1 MAENSAFP
9 SSSSYRLST
18 QDATFI
24 YGESQSGP
32 LHIGSIGLFEGRV
45 DFNGLLGHFEER
57 MHLVPRYR
65 QRLIE
70 VPLNLAHA
78 VMEDDPEF
86 AIENHVHQHEL
97 PDAMGEGDALGEMM
111 RVFQS
116 PLNRKHP
123 LWALHVFQNLEG
135 NRTALMWKVHHCLV
149 DGVSGVELLKVMYD
163 FRAEPDDVPQPPEP
177 WVAAKPSSLIRRMA
191 DAVRSQIQGAVNA
204 TIDAAVEVIEDPA
217 SVTERARQLGEAS
230 RVMTELATRR
240 IVQTP
245 WNSTPVTQDR
255 VVTWTRQTFADFR
268 AIRTAFGGSV
278 NDVVLAMLTEGAAR
292 YLEHHGYPV
301 EGQQLCIGCPVNV
314 RHRDERSSLGNR
326 VSMMFPTA
334 PAAPMDIVER
344 LKLIHEETERI
355 KAAGSAQALEA
366 MMGLGDTIPPSLIG
380 PASRAATTMLDVAA
394 RMAKWTDW
402 KPRPDGFGL
411 PAFGINFIATNVP
424 GVQVPQ
430 YINGHVC
437 LDMVPL
443 VPLGATMGYA
453 VAILSYY
460 KSLYFGMMADPRVM
474 PDVALM
480 KAFVDDAF
488 AELKRRC
495 VEKSAEASSEEPER
509 KSASG
514 A

>member
-1 MAENSAFP
+1 
-9 SSSSYRLST
+9 
-18 QDATFI
+18 
-24 YGESQSGP
+24 
-32 LHIGSIGLFEGRV
+32 
-45 DFNGLLGHFEER
+45 
-57 MHLVPRYR
+57 
-65 QRLIE
+65 
-70 VPLNLAHA
+70 
-78 VMEDDPEF
+78 
-86 AIENHVHQHEL
+86 
-97 PDAMGEGDALGEMM
+97 
-111 RVFQS
+111 
-116 PLNRKHP
+116 
-123 LWALHVFQNLEG
+123 
-135 NRTALMWKVHHCLV
+135 
-149 DGVSGVELLKVMYD
+149 
-163 FRAEPDDVPQPPEP
+163 
-177 WVAAKPSSLIRRMA
+177 
-191 DAVRSQIQGAVNA
+191 
-204 TIDAAVEVIEDPA
+204 
-217 SVTERARQLGEAS
+217 
-230 RVMTELATRR
+230 
-240 IVQTP
+240 
-245 WNSTPVTQDR
+245 
-255 VVTWTRQTFADFR
+255 
-268 AIRTAFGGSV
+268 
-278 NDVVLAMLTEGAAR
+278 LTEGAAR
-292 YLEHHGYPV
+292 YLHHHGYAV
-301 EGQQLCIGCPVNV
+301 DGQQLCIGCPVNV
-314 RHRDERSSLGNR
+314 RHRDEKSSLGNR

-380 PASRAATTMLDVAA
+380 PASRAATTMLDVAG
-394 RMAKWTDW
+394 RLAKWTDW

-495 VEKSAEASSEEPER
+495 VEKSMEASSEEPER